1 MADRIR
7 DRISQYG
14 LDEHYCGGAIKWL
27 GYVNEYQKAFL
38 YRYAEEM
45 AIYPSFF
52 EGFGIPVVEAMY
64 FSCPVVCSYSSGI
77 PEAGG
82 DAAFYFDPTSLPS
95 FEQTLS
101 AALRRLRL
109 ERGAIARPAA
119 VGPCVSPGTISPA
132 GSTKQSPGRS
142 PKVLRSADLEHSRDH
157 RFSAAARRGQFELIA
172 ELRRQRQA
180 EIVRITGIAAR
191 LTGGFGAETAVG
203 FLYYEI
209 LGRSPDRED
218 LLSYAERPHRTP
230 SMLPII
236 VEEFL
241 ALAQSQQSAQQAQIS
256 RQGDRMDIVT
266 FDRSLPRR

>member
-1 MADRIR
+1 MLGGADSRNTPEIVYDR
-7 DRISQYG
+7 LETMLATASLISALRAAQEHRSGTARPAAHPQLLAQYDWVFIGSPGWLIAFGDRISQYG

-38 YRYAEEM
+38 YRYAEM

-52 EGFGIPVVEAMY
+52 EGFGIPAVEAMY

-157 RFSAAARRGQFELIA
+157 RFSAAARRG
-172 ELRRQRQA
+172 
-180 EIVRITGIAAR
+180 G
-191 LTGGFGAETAVG
+191 
-203 FLYYEI
+203 
-209 LGRSPDRED
+209 S
-218 LLSYAERPHRTP
+218 S
-230 SMLPII
+230 S
-236 VEEFL
+236 
-241 ALAQSQQSAQQAQIS
+241 
-256 RQGDRMDIVT
+256 
-266 FDRSLPRR
+266 